1 MSGPSAVPTGPRG
14 PAPRES
20 TQRESIPF
28 KTAQAI
34 CRVFTSVYFD
44 LKVWGIEHV
53 PRPLA
58 AVDLTAQLSMPE
70 AEPAPEPPVPAAGE
84 DGEVVS

>member
-1 MSGPSAVPTGPRG
+1 VLPKA
-14 PAPRES
+14 REF
-20 TQRESIPF
+20 RELGAGEGDDI
-28 KTAQAI
+28 
-34 CRVFTSVYFD
+34 RR
-44 LKVWGIEHV
+44 LKGIEHV

-70 AEPAPEPPVPAAGE
+70 AEPAPPAPAAGE